1 MCHVSELTNPSL
13 PLPPLQEVSPCL
25 QRATF
30 PSSPTHLSHTFS
42 PPASESLFCT
52 MPRFRA
58 HQPTPPSSSPPVSE
72 SSLTCHV
79 SIQLMDKPQTEV
91 INWWRKCDYG
101 CQDTVNSMIGLFL
114 IDIKYTVFSF
124 ITAYLQRLS
133 EVYQKL

>member
-1 MCHVSELTNPSL
+1 MCNVTGIIAHNLY
-13 PLPPLQEVSPCL
+13 PPPPPPMNGPCL
-25 QRATF
+25 QHSTF
-30 PSSPTHLSHTFS
+30 LSLPTHS
-42 PPASESLFCT
+42 SLFLLSINLVLVCHVL
-52 MPRFRA
+52 RFRA
-58 HQPTPPSSSPPVSE
+58 HERAPPSPPVSE

-124 ITAYLQRLS
+124 ITAYLQRIS
-133 EVYQKL
+133 AIYQKL